1 MILVRGRTC
10 RSSQS
15 RFIPPIPGRSRFI
28 TATQGDRS
36 RRAEAAS
43 SESAAVWICHGGD
56 RTWPRIRMVS
66 GSSSTISTK
75 FESSIVLFQFSIGR
89 TGHQSDTN
97 SFYERADGIGLLIC
111 SPPNPRGPAN
121 CAPGESGDLAWCP
134 APKCR
139 RRNSE
144 NRWEGWLSTH
154 RAPASESATRP
165 PPGRR
170 A

>member
-1 MILVRGRTC
+1 
-10 RSSQS
+10 
-15 RFIPPIPGRSRFI
+15 
-28 TATQGDRS
+28 
-36 RRAEAAS
+36 
-43 SESAAVWICHGGD
+43 
-56 RTWPRIRMVS
+56 MVS
-66 GSSSTISTK
+66 RSSSTISTK

-111 SPPNPRGPAN
+111 SPPNPLGPAN

-154 RAPASESATRP
+154 RAPASEAATRP
-165 PPGRR
+165 PPGENAVQRQCR
-170 A
+170 LQVIPNRFLDDDSRPLRVGCQAGIVQEGRD